1 MHTSSYESSKRILH
15 WRHFAIVAL
24 ASGLLGH
31 SLPVHGD
38 DIDQAIDQAKSLS
51 RAFRNAAESATPSVV
66 MIISKLNADIQDLA
80 EQLPFELPPG
90 FELPD
95 GHVETRSVGSGII
108 IDASGII
115 LTNSHVVRN
124 ADEVRL
130 RLSDGREFD
139 VSDIKTDRLS
149 DLAIVRFD
157 APDNLKAATLGN
169 SDKLM
174 IGDWV
179 IAIGSPFELETTV
192 SAGIISGKGR
202 SVRQIRRNKMLQT
215 DAAINPGNSGGPLVN
230 LDGEVVG
237 INTAIASSSGGYQ
250 GIGFAIP
257 VDRAKWVARELIE
270 NGKVKR
276 AYLGIEIRDIDAD
289 LARTQDIPIA
299 HGVLV
304 VRIIRD
310 SPAEE
315 AGLQNNDVIIEFS
328 GVKVR
333 DSRDLQLAVE
343 QKPFDSKQHLVI
355 FREGKQIELEVTLKP
370 LPEADQLE
378 TPDELP

>member
-15 WRHFAIVAL
+15 WRHFVIVAL

-31 SLPVHGD
+31 SLPAHGD
-38 DIDQAIDQAKSLS
+38 DIDQAIDQAKALS

-66 MIISKLNADIQDLA
+66 MIISKLNAEIQDLA

-276 AYLGIEIRDIDAD
+276 AYLGIEIRDVDAD

-304 VRIIRD
+304 VKIIRN

-343 QKPFDSKQHLVI
+343 QKPFDSKQRLVI
-355 FREGKQIELEVTLKP
+355 FRDGKQTELEVTLKP

-378 TPDELP
+378 TPNEQP

>member
-1 MHTSSYESSKRILH
+1 MHTSSYQSSKRILH

-31 SLPVHGD
+31 SLPAHGD
-38 DIDQAIDQAKSLS
+38 DIDQAIDQAKALS

-66 MIISKLNADIQDLA
+66 MIISKLNAEIEDLA

-108 IDASGII
+108 INASGII

-257 VDRAKWVARELIE
+257 VDRAKWVAHQLIE

-289 LARTQDIPIA
+289 LARTQDIPVA

-304 VRIIRD
+304 VKIIRD

-343 QKPFDSKQHLVI
+343 QKPFDSKQRLVI
-355 FREGKQIELEVTLKP
+355 FRDGKQTELEVTLKP
-370 LPEADQLE
+370 LPEADLLE
-378 TPDELP
+378 TPNEQP

>member
-1 MHTSSYESSKRILH
+1 MHTSSYQSSKRILH

-31 SLPVHGD
+31 SLPAHGD
-38 DIDQAIDQAKSLS
+38 DIDQAIDQAKALS

-108 IDASGII
+108 INASGII

-257 VDRAKWVARELIE
+257 VDRAKWVAHQLIE

-289 LARTQDIPIA
+289 LARTQDIPVA

-304 VRIIRD
+304 VKIIRD